1 MGKDEISL
9 AFDKWKKRVSNGY
22 IKAVC
27 KPCWEMKYCPYGSLV
42 ESFPIGDFG
51 NDETCRIFGHI
62 CPVFY
67 VAEPFTETKEMR
79 NISRNIPMS
88 TKLKVVRRDRY
99 LCAMC
104 KKTISDEEINYDHI
118 IPWSKGGATTESNL
132 RVLCADCNRKR
143 GNEFESEYLVVNV
156 QEAKYSP
163 MTLELSQ
170 IEDLLS
176 LFSVACVLREI
187 YGTLSKDM
195 FCAVI
200 KTDDVETD
208 EFMYTLIEGINNVFC
223 ESSFFIK
230 TKKKETILK
239 YRWGLVDG
247 RVHSIYET
255 CKKYH
260 ITEEYFCE
268 QEDLLLRQIGFIVN
282 KKALD
287 KNAYY
292 DIKVD
297 TDKIR
302 DCVEEILSM
311 MDNLS

>member
-1 MGKDEISL
+1 
-9 AFDKWKKRVSNGY
+9 
-22 IKAVC
+22 
-27 KPCWEMKYCPYGSLV
+27 
-42 ESFPIGDFG
+42 
-51 NDETCRIFGHI
+51 
-62 CPVFY
+62 
-67 VAEPFTETKEMR
+67 
-79 NISRNIPMS
+79 
-88 TKLKVVRRDRY
+88 
-99 LCAMC
+99 MC
-104 KKTISDEEINYDHI
+104 NVQKTISNEEINYDHI

-208 EFMYTLIEGINNVFC
+208 EFMYTLIEGINSVFC